1 MDTILQESH
10 KVVIVL
16 LMRKYFHH
24 CMNGIEK
31 TANCANQSE
40 LTGQTLK
47 SRGVKLIHT
56 TVADS
61 RGNGVLNDLTELYS
75 TVVVRC

>member
-1 MDTILQESH
+1 
-10 KVVIVL
+10 
-16 LMRKYFHH
+16 
-24 CMNGIEK
+24 MNGIEK